1 MHLCQDFI
9 HTLINKIEKYMDN
22 IKSKLIQDAGFSSTF
37 ETERLNN
44 LVDLVVDECI
54 TAINQTPT
62 HCAYTT
68 YDLGMVKCTI
78 EKTLETVKKHF
89 G

>member
-1 MHLCQDFI
+1 
-9 HTLINKIEKYMDN
+9 MDD

-37 ETERLNN
+37 ETERLSN
-44 LVDLVVDECI
+44 LVDLVVNECI

-68 YDLGMVKCTI
+68 YDLNTVTCTI
-78 EKTLETVKKHF
+78 KKTLETVKKHF

>member
-1 MHLCQDFI
+1 
-9 HTLINKIEKYMDN
+9 MDD
-22 IKSKLIQDAGFSSTF
+22 IKLKLIQDAGFSSTF
-37 ETERLNN
+37 ETDRLNN
-44 LVDLVVDECI
+44 LIDLVIKECI
-54 TAINQTPT
+54 TAIKQTPT

-68 YDLGMVKCTI
+68 HDIGTVTCTI